1 MSVRI
6 NTMKEHLYEV
16 DLMRAFIIF
25 GVVCVHVV
33 SFFNLFAPPLSG
45 TEIGFESA
53 LVALHFTRESFM
65 FITGLV
71 LFITYYN
78 RPFKAKS
85 FWSKRFKLI
94 FIPYAAWTLI
104 YILFS
109 GTYLKGWQW
118 TLPNVLGTYASSL
131 LDGHQFYLYYLVI
144 SMQLYLFF
152 PLFVIAIKKLKNWHT
167 VLFIGSLALQIALM
181 WFNKAILQN
190 MDTTHFPQWLA
201 LLLHYRDR
209 YLLTYQFWFISGAL
223 FAVHYEKI
231 KSYVLEHA
239 KLIYGALAVILLALW
254 AHYALDR
261 LVLGQ
266 DETMAVLVLQPMMIP
281 FSFAVTIAL
290 WRAGMSWS
298 AARLEPR
305 VQWFSSFVKVAAA
318 ASFGVF
324 LVHPLILH
332 FVELAIYHL
341 HPNATVRLLLLP
353 VTIAVVYGV
362 AIVIAR
368 LIGNVPLLSYIVGQ
382 KSATPKHLKVGVTR
396 VSQ

>member
-1 MSVRI
+1 
-6 NTMKEHLYEV
+6 MKEHLYEV

-25 GVVCVHVV
+25 GVVCVHVI
-33 SFFNLFAPPLSG
+33 SFFNLFSPPLSETG
-45 TEIGFESA
+45 VGFEAA
-53 LVALHFTRESFM
+53 LTALHFTRESFM

-78 RPFKAKS
+78 RPFKALS

-94 FIPYAAWTLI
+94 FIPYAAFTLL

-118 TLPNVLGTYASSL
+118 TLPNVMGTYGTSL

-152 PLFVIAIKKLKNWHT
+152 PLFVMFMKKLKNWHT
-167 VLFIGSLALQIALM
+167 VLFISSFALQIALM
-181 WFNKAILQN
+181 WVNKAVLQN
-190 MDTTHFPQWLA
+190 MDTAHFPQWLA

-209 YLLTYQFWFISGAL
+209 YLITYQFWFISGAL
-223 FAVHYEKI
+223 FAIHYEKI
-231 KSYVLEHA
+231 KAYVLEHA
-239 KLIYGALAVILLALW
+239 KLVYGVLAVVLLALW

-261 LVLGQ
+261 LVLHQ
-266 DETMAVLVLQPMMIP
+266 DETMSVLVLQPMMIP
-281 FSFAVTIAL
+281 FSFAVTVAL

-298 AARLEPR
+298 KVRLEPG
-305 VQWFSSFVKVAAA
+305 VQWFSRFVKVAAA

-332 FVELAIYHL
+332 FVEIAIYRID
-341 HPNATVRLLLLP
+341 PSTPIRLLLLP
-353 VTIAVVYGV
+353 AAIAVVYGGG
-362 AIVIAR
+362 ILIAR
-368 LIGNVPLLSYIVGQ
+368 LIGNIPLLSYIVGQ
-382 KSATPKHLKVGVTR
+382 KSSAPKHFKVGVTR
-396 VSQ
+396 ASQ